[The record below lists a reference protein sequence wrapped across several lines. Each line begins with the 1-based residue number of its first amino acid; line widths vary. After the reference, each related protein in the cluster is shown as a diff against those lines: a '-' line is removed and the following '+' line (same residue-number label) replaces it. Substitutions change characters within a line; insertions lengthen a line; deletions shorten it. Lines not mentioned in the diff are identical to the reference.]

1 MDINKLEVFL
11 RAVENG
17 SFFKTAQDLT
27 YTQSGITHM
36 MNSLE
41 SELGFSLFI
50 RTNKGIRPTAE
61 AQRILPLVRQLR
73 SIHETLQQECELI
86 LRGRS
91 GNIRVAAF
99 SSIAVEWIPLI
110 VKRFKQS
117 LPDVNVEIL
126 EVSDAV
132 EMEKWTASGFVD
144 LCFFSLESKYT
155 FDMIPLVDDP
165 MLVILSKEHPLA
177 ALPEIPLEA
186 LRNESFLVASY
197 PSGLDKDIMQ
207 VLSAAPFTPRID
219 CTSNLDYSI
228 ISMVACNLGVSIMP
242 ALMVKYRMGDVAA
255 RPLSPPVFRHLGIAT
270 CSLKDLSPAAKHF
283 IVCTKEI
290 LQILE
295 ANRIKF

>member
-132 EMEKWTASGFVD
+132 EMEKWTA
-144 LCFFSLESKYT
+144 
-155 FDMIPLVDDP
+155 
-165 MLVILSKEHPLA
+165 
-177 ALPEIPLEA
+177 
-186 LRNESFLVASY
+186 
-197 PSGLDKDIMQ
+197 
-207 VLSAAPFTPRID
+207 
-219 CTSNLDYSI
+219 
-228 ISMVACNLGVSIMP
+228 P
-242 ALMVKYRMGDVAA
+242 ALWTCAFSPWNPNT
-255 RPLSPPVFRHLGIAT
+255 PLI
-270 CSLKDLSPAAKHF
+270 
-283 IVCTKEI
+283 
-290 LQILE
+290 
-295 ANRIKF
+295 